1 MRVSAKDQVI
11 HVIIS
16 GFCFNEGGEIMG
28 RPVIWNPD
36 REMDVPFPKGMR
48 LCDLPANN
56 ILCWGRVKANWD
68 EIGMI
73 EEGEQ

>member
-11 HVIIS
+11 HVTIL

-28 RPVIWNPD
+28 RPVIRNPD
-36 REMDVPFPKGMR
+36 REMDVPFPKGR
-48 LCDLPANN
+48 HLCDLPSDN

-68 EIGMI
+68 EIEI
-73 EEGEQ
+73 VECEQ